1 MKNLLVLL
9 FMATLFVGCTD
20 KKQKEEAT
28 EETSTE
34 VVTDSN
40 SVKLEEVGTVS
51 DTTAVETEVVEDE
64 SSDEPTQ
71 E

>member
-1 MKNLLVLL
+1 
-9 FMATLFVGCTD
+9 MATLFVGCTD

-51 DTTAVETEVVEDE
+51 DTTEVESEVVEDE
-64 SSDEPTQ
+64 SSEETTQ